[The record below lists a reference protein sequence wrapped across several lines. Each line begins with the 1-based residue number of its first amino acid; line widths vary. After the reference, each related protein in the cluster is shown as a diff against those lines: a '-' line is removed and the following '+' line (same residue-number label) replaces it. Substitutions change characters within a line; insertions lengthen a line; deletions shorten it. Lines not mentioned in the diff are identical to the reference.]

1 MLKSP
6 HFSSMLPG
14 TLLIFGNGF
23 KSKILQS
30 FLHCNLPGTLIAG
43 SVSLVVIGVVV
54 VVVTSALQVLLCW
67 SPFVVQNMPVAGG
80 PLYIT
85 NPKFPK
91 DCTIQQL
98 PTQTI
103 HSKENPLKKKLP
115 YISSV

>member
-1 MLKSP
+1 MLKRP

-14 TLLIFGNGF
+14 TVLIFGNGF

-67 SPFVVQNMPVAGG
+67 SPFAVQNVPVAGE
-80 PLYIT
+80 
-85 NPKFPK
+85 FPK
-91 DCTIQQL
+91 DCTIQQGSI
-98 PTQTI
+98 TI
-103 HSKENPLKKKLP
+103 TNPNNL
-115 YISSV
+115 S